1 MKLRVCNQRA
11 VRPKLSVCEE
21 GQNLVEMAI
30 VTPFMLI
37 LLLAIVEMGQVF
49 YAYIAMV
56 NAARDG
62 SIYASLNPGLSAACP
77 DPLPQVGTSNYGA
90 MTAECKTFA
99 DRVGADTVAAL
110 LDSRMLTI
118 ARPIS
123 TTVYPPAAL
132 PYQNITV
139 TVSYQLSTFSS
150 GMEMPFFGR
159 LGLPATYNLSHSM
172 GMPIRN
178 VP

>member
-1 MKLRVCNQRA
+1 
-11 VRPKLSVCEE
+11 
-21 GQNLVEMAI
+21 MAI

-37 LLLAIVEMGQVF
+37 LLLAMFELGQVL

-62 SIYASLNPGLSAACP
+62 SIYASLNPRISSSSVCP
-77 DPLPQVGTSNYGA
+77 DPLPQVGASGYGA
-90 MTAECKTFA
+90 MPEECKTFA
-99 DRVGADTVAAL
+99 DRLAADTVAAL

-123 TTVYPPAAL
+123 TTVYPPSAL

-139 TVSYQLSTFSS
+139 TVSYQLRTFSS
-150 GMEMPFFGR
+150 AMEMPFFGR
-159 LGLPATYNLSHSM
+159 LGLPATYNLSYSM